1 MAEEKEKKT
10 VLSQEIKKG
19 LDDIVNKSMTDAD
32 TQYTETCNVGF
43 DLALTNGK
51 GLPRGTSVL
60 FYADPACGKTTL
72 LADVSKRLIQVT
84 QGTEEPFKVLYI
96 ASEG

>member
-19 LDDIVNKSMTDAD
+19 LDDIVNKSMKDAD
-32 TQYTETCNVGF
+32 TQFTETCNVGF

-51 GLPRGTSVL
+51 GLPRL
-60 FYADPACGKTTL
+60 FFTFDFDTYFSATL
-72 LADVSKRLIQVT
+72 GYYYRSIRFFRKRINLFI
-84 QGTEEPFKVLYI
+84 
-96 ASEG
+96 